1 MATAFLHAFWRI
13 VTCHKWI
20 GHIQLTVQVP
30 KFGVDSIITGLSLEA
45 LSGSS
50 EHTQRNAIALSHTKS
65 HANQAHERL
74 MEIKLESFL
83 APT

>member
-1 MATAFLHAFWRI
+1 MATAFLLEFWRI
-13 VTCHKWI
+13 VSCLKWI
-20 GHIQLTVQVP
+20 GHIQLTVQVR
-30 KFGVDSIITGLSLEA
+30 FRFNNHNGLSLDA

-65 HANQAHERL
+65 HANQVHDRL
-74 MEIKLESFL
+74 MEIKSFL